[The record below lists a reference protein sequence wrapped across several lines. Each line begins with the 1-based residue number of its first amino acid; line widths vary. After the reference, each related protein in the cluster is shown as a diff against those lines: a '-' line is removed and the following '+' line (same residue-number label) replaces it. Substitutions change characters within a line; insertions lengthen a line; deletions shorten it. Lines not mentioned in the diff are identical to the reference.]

1 MGVPTYPQIGC
12 PSVARWVS
20 RPACAPSAARSTIHN
35 MDSLTQAVLGA
46 TVYGAVMGRKQGR
59 RALIYGAMLGTLPDL
74 DVVLSYPDPVSAMTH
89 HRGFSHSLIVL
100 TAFSFLLAW
109 LSTKFKPSPHYSGKR
124 LCLAIWLTLV
134 THPVLDAFTT
144 YGTQLLWPFMPTP
157 TAWSTIFIVD
167 PAYTVP
173 LALATLLGLVL
184 GIRAWTWRAL
194 CGALAL
200 STAYLAFTVGA
211 KLIVHQEAKKALT
224 SQGVAYTTLF
234 SGTAPLNSLL
244 WRVMA
249 KDDTGHYYEG
259 FISLLD
265 TGTPTFTRLPLHPEL
280 TAALADSPEHQRLR
294 WFTGDWLRYDQVGDA
309 LVVTDLRM
317 GMAGHHFFRF
327 HMATRSDQGW
337 QPIVPTN
344 WAGDRGG
351 SRELSV
357 LWHRVWNETPPL
369 PLEQW
374 DSKMQAAER

>member
-1 MGVPTYPQIGC
+1 
-12 PSVARWVS
+12 
-20 RPACAPSAARSTIHN
+20 
-35 MDSLTQAVLGA
+35 
-46 TVYGAVMGRKQGR
+46 
-59 RALIYGAMLGTLPDL
+59 
-74 DVVLSYPDPVSAMTH
+74 VSAMTY

-100 TAFSFLLAW
+100 TAFSLLLAW
-109 LSTKFKPSPHYSGKR
+109 LSAKFKPSPHYSGRR
-124 LCLAIWLTLV
+124 LCLAIWLTLI
-134 THPVLDAFTT
+134 THPLLDAFTT

-173 LALATLLGLVL
+173 LALAVLLGLVL
-184 GIRAWTWRAL
+184 GMRAWSWCVL
-194 CGALAL
+194 CGALAF

-211 KLIVHQEAKKALT
+211 KLIVHDEAKKALT

-265 TGTPTFTRLPLHPEL
+265 KGTPTFTRLPLHPEL
-280 TAALADSPEHQRLR
+280 ANALADSPEHQRLR
-294 WFTGDWLRYDQVGDA
+294 WFTGDWLRYDEIGDA

-327 HMATRSDQGW
+327 HMATRSGHGW
-337 QPIVPTN
+337 QPVVPTN
-344 WAGDRGG
+344 WEGDRGG
-351 SRELSV
+351 GRELRV
-357 LWHRVWNETPPL
+357 LWHRVWNETPQL

-374 DSKMQAAER
+374 DSKMQAVER